1 MFGPLVWSARDDGV
15 GNGRGFNIVKRRP
28 EMNARGFNGDSLTGG
43 FGDFYTMKR
52 SAARPDKI
60 EAKLD
65 YIIDLIT
72 SKKE

>member
-1 MFGPLVWSARDDGV
+1 
-15 GNGRGFNIVKRRP
+15 
-28 EMNARGFNGDSLTGG
+28 
-43 FGDFYTMKR
+43 MKR

>member
-1 MFGPLVWSARDDGV
+1 MRFL
-15 GNGRGFNIVKRRP
+15 FLKQLI
-28 EMNARGFNGDSLTGG
+28 GG

-52 SAARPDKI
+52 SSERPDKI

-65 YIIDLIT
+65 YIIDLIS